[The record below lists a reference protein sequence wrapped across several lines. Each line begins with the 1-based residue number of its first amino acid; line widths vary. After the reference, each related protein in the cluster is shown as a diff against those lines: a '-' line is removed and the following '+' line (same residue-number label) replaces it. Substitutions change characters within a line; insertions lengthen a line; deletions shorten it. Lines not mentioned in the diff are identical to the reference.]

1 MFLKQLAE
9 NIRDKNILEIVQD
22 YKTPFKVA
30 LIQVEAQNSK
40 IMNEKKSIFAS
51 EDREYPA
58 EKDHSESVTCYK
70 IIFKE
75 YVSSRQSRWKQ
86 EACTWRS

>member
-51 EDREYPA
+51 EDI
-58 EKDHSESVTCYK
+58 ESILPKRTIQKVLHVT
-70 IIFKE
+70 
-75 YVSSRQSRWKQ
+75 R
-86 EACTWRS
+86 

>member
-40 IMNEKKSIFAS
+40 IMNEKKLIFAS
-51 EDREYPA
+51 EDI
-58 EKDHSESVTCYK
+58 ESILPKRTIQKVLHVT
-70 IIFKE
+70 
-75 YVSSRQSRWKQ
+75 R
-86 EACTWRS
+86 